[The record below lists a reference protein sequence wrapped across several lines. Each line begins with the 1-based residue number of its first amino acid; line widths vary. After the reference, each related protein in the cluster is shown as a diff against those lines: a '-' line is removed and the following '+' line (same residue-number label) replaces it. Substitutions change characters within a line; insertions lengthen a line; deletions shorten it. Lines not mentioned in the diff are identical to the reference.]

1 MQKVPISLI
10 VDDPAPVVSVYHAHS
25 ASPVTKDGR
34 PILEFVPNSFLDTFC
49 DIVQRHGIRGKFS
62 VVPMPGNKGDILHGL
77 DGVDPT
83 LITRW
88 LDTVKSRL
96 VPAFTIGPEMLTHN
110 KAVDLSTGNPLA
122 QLEYQWAAAQ
132 TKETLTPYIAKGLE
146 LLRTAGFDVFGVT
159 SPWCFGIEVE
169 ADYVE
174 AISQA
179 VFQVT
184 GKQTAWYFLRDLQ
197 NVPNARPWVALDRDN
212 RCVVSIPATTDDVI
226 WDSIDTTDTSNAY
239 VSQRADLLITA
250 DGKDGAILRVLETGG
265 YPILL
270 THWQSLISNGLGTGM
285 RILDTVC
292 SRIRQHLA
300 DRVEW
305 MSFSQITELVAADK
319 ANYPMPELKN

>member
-1 MQKVPISLI
+1 
-10 VDDPAPVVSVYHAHS
+10 
-25 ASPVTKDGR
+25 
-34 PILEFVPNSFLDTFC
+34 
-49 DIVQRHGIRGKFS
+49 
-62 VVPMPGNKGDILHGL
+62 
-77 DGVDPT
+77 VDPVQVT
-83 LITRW
+83 QW
-88 LDTVKSRL
+88 LDTVKTRL
-96 VPAFTIGPEMLTHN
+96 IPAFTVGPEMLTHN
-110 KAVDLSTGNPLA
+110 KAIDLATGNPLP
-122 QLEYQWAAAQ
+122 QLEYQWAATQ

-146 LLRTAGFDVFGVT
+146 LLRTAGLDVFGVT

-169 ADYVE
+169 EDYVE

-179 VFQVT
+179 VSQVT
-184 GKQTAWYFLRDLQ
+184 GKQTAWYFLHSLQ
-197 NVPNARPWVALDRDN
+197 DVPNAKPWVALDRDG

-226 WDSIDTTDTSNAY
+226 WDSIDTTDTSDAY

-305 MSFSQITELVAADK
+305 MSFSQIMGLVAADK